1 MSATDSAERGRAEPI
16 DVEFEPAE
24 RARVRARGAAS
35 DRIGIGTALAL
46 ASLSALL
53 GAGAG
58 AIAPRIEPVD
68 AALDRLRPDG
78 GPSATATAPASANS
92 TQVAGLDQ
100 RLRAIEAL
108 VGDPTAA
115 AAGADAGVSQRVLAL
130 QAGLRNV
137 EGQLQQIPSSQE
149 IQRLVA
155 EVQRLN
161 AELPAVA
168 QESRTAGQAARA
180 AFAVSAVAEA
190 SRSSG
195 PFEPSYRSLVALMPD
210 DANVRALSALARTG
224 APTRMELRD
233 NFVKLEDEIIR
244 AARQAEAGAGFWGRV
259 QAALAQWIIVRRE
272 GEGDT
277 AVGVVERAGR
287 RLAADDLAGSV
298 QELSRLSGAPAR
310 VANPWLAQ
318 ARRRLEIDMRL
329 AAIRTELSRGT

>member
-35 DRIGIGTALAL
+35 DRIGFGTALAL

-58 AIAPRIEPVD
+58 AVAPRIEAVD
-68 AALDRLRPDG
+68 AALDRVRPDG
-78 GPSATATAPASANS
+78 GATSAAAPASADA
-92 TQVAGLDQ
+92 TQVAQLDQ
-100 RLRAIEAL
+100 RLRSIEAL
-108 VGDPTAA
+108 VGPTAD

-195 PFEPSYRSLVALMPD
+195 PFEPSYRSLVALMPN

-329 AAIRTELSRGT
+329 GAIRTELSRGT